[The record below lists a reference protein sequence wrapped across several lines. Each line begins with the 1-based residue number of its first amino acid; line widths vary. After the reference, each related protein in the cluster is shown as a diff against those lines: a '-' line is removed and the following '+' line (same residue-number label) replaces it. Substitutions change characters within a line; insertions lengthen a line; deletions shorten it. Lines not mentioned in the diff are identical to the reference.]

1 MDGDSVL
8 PRSKMIGGIMSHEYS
23 ERFDELI
30 MAVIKV
36 LFQLFS
42 ANDCWAI
49 TGSTNLAIRGAAI
62 QPSDIDI
69 ITTRKAADRLA
80 LSTRHTLHL
89 DFTPSSTE
97 TIQSYY
103 AITTI
108 NNISID
114 FMADVAVLTRNGTW
128 KRLDG
133 WAESIEYI
141 QTKVGLVP
149 LTTLAFERKV
159 HLLLGKKE
167 RVQKIDTLEML
178 LYNNSL
184 GAG

>member
-1 MDGDSVL
+1 M
-8 PRSKMIGGIMSHEYS
+8 KK
-23 ERFDELI
+23 FDEPI

-42 ANDCWAI
+42 TNDCWAI
-49 TGSTNLAIRGAAI
+49 TGSANLAIRGVAI

-80 LSTRHTLHL
+80 LSTHHTLHL

-103 AITTI
+103 ATTTI
-108 NNISID
+108 NDISVD
-114 FMADVAVLTRNGTW
+114 FMSDASVLTRNRNW
-128 KRLDG
+128 QRLDG
-133 WAESIEYI
+133 WSESIEYT
-141 QTKVGLVP
+141 QTEIGLVP

-178 LYNNSL
+178 PYNNSL
-184 GAG
+184 GSD